1 MTPTTH
7 RLRQACTACFIL
19 LLCSFGL
26 LLASSFWQWTD
37 DKGQTHIADS
47 LEKVPADYRD
57 RATPLNAG
65 PAPAAAAAT
74 STSKDANRPAAT
86 KATRLA
92 QPEPVAAR
100 SSALKRIEVP
110 YIAQEGAAQ
119 RVIVPVTFNNSVTA
133 QMAVDTGSPGLVIS
147 FGLAERLGL
156 FSDHQGTLFVLISGV
171 GGDGLAIRTIVDSVA
186 IDAATDS
193 FIPTRVTNSIS
204 TEFEGLIGMDFMSN
218 YMVSIDSEKH
228 VLVLQERLADPQ
240 ARAGH
245 SESWWR
251 QVFREFRAA
260 RDGWELRAKSRNLS
274 ERAAA
279 LAAFQA
285 REAEVLYQR
294 LEVHASEVGVPREWR

>member
-1 MTPTTH
+1 MAPTTR
-7 RLRQACTACFIL
+7 RLRFASAACFIP

-47 LEKVPADYRD
+47 LEKVPADYRN

-65 PAPAAAAAT
+65 STSQTTAVPTKAADHPIANKAT
-74 STSKDANRPAAT
+74 SVAR
-86 KATRLA
+86 
-92 QPEPVAAR
+92 PEPSVGR
-100 SSALKRIEVP
+100 ISALKRIELP
-110 YIAQEGAAQ
+110 YIAQEGSAQ

-147 FGLAERLGL
+147 FELAERLGL
-156 FSDHQGTLFVLISGV
+156 FTDHQGTLFVAISGV
-171 GGDGLAIRTIVDSVA
+171 GGDGLAIRTIIDSVA
-186 IDAATDS
+186 LDAATDN
-193 FIPTRVTNSIS
+193 FVPTRVTNAIS

-218 YMVSIDSEKH
+218 YVVNIDSEKQ
-228 VLVLQERLADPQ
+228 VLVLQERSADPQ
-240 ARAGH
+240 ARGGH
-245 SESWWR
+245 PESWWR

>member
-1 MTPTTH
+1 
-7 RLRQACTACFIL
+7 

-47 LEKVPADYRD
+47 LEKIPADYRD

-65 PAPAAAAAT
+65 PAPAAAAVP
-74 STSKDANRPAAT
+74 SKDSNHPVAT
-86 KATRLA
+86 TSLA
-92 QPEPVAAR
+92 RPEPPVER
-100 SSALKRIEVP
+100 LSALKRIELP
-110 YIAQEGAAQ
+110 YIAQEGSAQ

-147 FGLAERLGL
+147 FELAERLGL
-156 FSDHQGTLFVLISGV
+156 FSENQGTLFVLISGV
-171 GGDGLAIRTIVDSVA
+171 GGDSLAIRTIIDSVA
-186 IDAATDS
+186 IDAATDN
-193 FIPTRVTNSIS
+193 FVPTRVSKAIS

-228 VLVLQERLADPQ
+228 VLVLQERSADPQ
-240 ARAGH
+240 ARGGH
-245 SESWWR
+245 PESWWR
-251 QVFREFRAA
+251 KVFSEFRAA

-274 ERAAA
+274 ERAAE

>member
-1 MTPTTH
+1 MTPTTR
-7 RLRQACTACFIL
+7 RLLLGCTAFFTP

-65 PAPAAAAAT
+65 PAPTAAAAP
-74 STSKDANRPAAT
+74 SKDSNHPTAT
-86 KATRLA
+86 KATSLA
-92 QPEPVAAR
+92 RPEPPAAR
-100 SSALKRIEVP
+100 VSALKRIELP
-110 YIAQEGAAQ
+110 YIAQEGSAQ

-156 FSDHQGTLFVLISGV
+156 FSENQGTLLVLVSGV
-171 GGDGLAIRTIVDSVA
+171 GGDGLAIRTIIDSVA
-186 IDAATDS
+186 IDAATDN
-193 FIPTRVTNSIS
+193 FVPTRVTKAIS

-218 YMVSIDSEKH
+218 YMVNIDSEKH
-228 VLVLQERLADPQ
+228 VLVLQERPADPQ
-240 ARAGH
+240 ARGGH
-245 SESWWR
+245 PESWWR
-251 QVFREFRAA
+251 KVFSEFRAA
-260 RDGWELRAKSRNLS
+260 RDAWELRAKTRNLS

-285 REAEVLYQR
+285 HEAEVLYQR